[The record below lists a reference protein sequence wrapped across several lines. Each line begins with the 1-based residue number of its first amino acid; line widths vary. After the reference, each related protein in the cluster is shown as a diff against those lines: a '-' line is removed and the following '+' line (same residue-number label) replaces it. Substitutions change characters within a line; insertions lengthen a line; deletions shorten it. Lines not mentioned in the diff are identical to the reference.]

1 MARVLVSITLGEV
14 SVSVDNFVLEVAVS
28 MIIAVVVP
36 VPATSVSVVVAAPL
50 SVEIVSKTIVSE
62 SVEDDAKVYTI
73 DSEAVVKTLE
83 PKQN

>member
-14 SVSVDNFVLEVAVS
+14 SISVDNFVLEVAVS
-28 MIIAVVVP
+28 MVIAVVVP
-36 VPATSVSVVVAAPL
+36 VPATSVSVVVAASL
-50 SVEIVSKTIVSE
+50 SVEIVSKTIVPE